1 VSESQFKFVLVE
13 KEETSQH
20 GPARHPDS
28 LDQYDYSTPPSKDWE
43 KDQELLK
50 EIEESAAAN
59 DLQQSTETERD
70 SGLLV
75 SDGSRQF
82 YGGSVSWTE
91 VLHIIAYTGVAVGGF
106 ATFVDHVLSAA
117 VHWRS
122 LRQDRSIRIDVQ
134 GTAIEIA
141 DGDTA
146 LQVMGKIT
154 DALKDKDSKQPS

>member
-1 VSESQFKFVLVE
+1 VSESQFKFVLLE
-13 KEETSQH
+13 KEETSQQ

-28 LDQYDYSTPPSKDWE
+28 PNKDGYSTPPSKDWE

-59 DLQQSTETERD
+59 DLQKNTETERD

-75 SDGSRQF
+75 NDARRQF
-82 YGGSVSWTE
+82 DGGSVSWTE
-91 VLHIIAYTGVAVGGF
+91 VLHIIAYTGVAAGGF
-106 ATFVDHVLSAA
+106 ATFVDNVLSAA

-141 DGDTA
+141 DGATA
-146 LQVMGKIT
+146 LQVMERIN
-154 DALKDKDSKQPS
+154 DVLKDKDSKQPS